1 MTKDVLIKISGMQF
15 MDNAQEQ
22 QSEKQEPIEVI
33 TKGEYYY
40 RNDKHYL
47 KYEEI
52 TDGTDGVSN
61 CTVKFHEDGFELLK
75 KGSSNV
81 HMVFEKGKKNV
92 TYYKTPYG
100 NILIGLDTNE
110 IQVEEKEEEISIDVS
125 YGMDVNYDFL
135 ANCHIHIGICPVNTE
150 GFTL

>member
-15 MDNAQEQ
+15 MEEQE
-22 QSEKQEPIEVI
+22 EPQEPIEVI

-40 RNDKHYL
+40 RNEKHYL
-47 KYEEI
+47 KYDEI
-52 TDGTDGVSN
+52 ADGAEGVSN
-61 CTVKFHEDGFELLK
+61 CMVKFQEDSFELLK

-81 HMVFEKGKKNV
+81 HMVFETGKKNM
-92 TYYKTPYG
+92 TYYKTPFG

-110 IQVEEKEEEISIDVS
+110 IQLQTEEEEISIDVK

-135 ANCHIHIGICPVNTE
+135 ANCHIHIGICPVKAE
-150 GFTL
+150 GFTLQ

>member
-15 MDNAQEQ
+15 MAEQ
-22 QSEKQEPIEVI
+22 PEEQEPIEVI

-40 RNDKHYL
+40 RNQKHYL
-47 KYEEI
+47 KYEEMM
-52 TDGTDGVSN
+52 DGAEGVSA
-61 CTVKFHEDGFELLK
+61 CTVKFQENSFELLK

-81 HMVFEKGKKNV
+81 HMVFETGKKNV

-100 NILIGLDTNE
+100 NILIGLDTND
-110 IQVEEKEEEISIDVS
+110 IQLQTEGEEISIDVK

-135 ANCHIHIGICPVNTE
+135 ANCHIHIGICPLEAE